1 MELVVTKVERG
12 VDGFERLEVDINL
25 EEKGRRF
32 YVKIGQT
39 KGMMRLNSEHRGDG
53 GGDLLLLPFVGD
65 YGATVDDQSVRW
77 HLRGRNLKPNNKC

>member
-25 EEKGRRF
+25 EEKGMRF

-39 KGMMRLNSEHRGDG
+39 KGMMRLNTEVMVVVTFFSF
-53 GGDLLLLPFVGD
+53 PS
-65 YGATVDDQSVRW
+65 SVTMV
-77 HLRGRNLKPNNKC
+77 PQ